1 MSQQHPQYPTQQQ
14 PAWPGGR
21 QPTTPPRRPGWWRRN
36 IGTVLASTALCV
48 SLIGLFTP
56 AVAVGAGLGPQGPQ
70 GIQGEQG
77 PAGKPGKDGQA
88 APAPAPVPA
97 PVPAP
102 APEPAPEPA
111 PAASESLVTRV
122 IDGDTIVVG
131 TERVRLL
138 GIDASETGECYGRDA
153 TLHLNHVA
161 IGKQVRLEPDPSQDD
176 RDRYG
181 RLLRYVRMPSG
192 TNLNQYMIGEGYA
205 HEYTYD
211 AAYQH
216 QAAFTAAEDQARA
229 AKKGLWGACP
239 TSPAPAPT
247 PTPQPVPAPAPAPPA
262 GPDKDCADFASQEE
276 AQAYFDARG
285 GSATNNVDG
294 LDGND
299 HDGIVCESL

>member
-36 IGTVLASTALCV
+36 IGTVLASTALCA

-56 AVAVGAGLGPQGPQ
+56 AVAVSAVVGPQGPQ

-111 PAASESLVTRV
+111 PATSEAVTRV

-138 GIDASETGECYGRDA
+138 GIDAPETGECYARDA

-161 IGKQVRLEPDPSQDD
+161 IGKQVQLEPDPSQDD

-192 TNLNQYMIGEGYA
+192 TNLNRYMIGEGYA

-211 AAYQH
+211 AAYKH
-216 QAAFTAAEDQARA
+216 QAAFKSAEDQARA
-229 AKKGLWGACP
+229 AEKGLWGACS
-239 TSPAPAPT
+239 TSPAPAPE
-247 PTPQPVPAPAPAPPA
+247 PAPEPAPSPEPPA

-276 AQAYFDARG
+276 AQGYFDARG